1 MKNNELIAKISKLKT
16 VSPSDAWLKENRE
29 LLLTQISN
37 SGTNELSAWSL
48 FVINLSS
55 ALKVAVQPAFALG
68 AFVILI
74 LGASLYSHQ
83 LFNTTQPND
92 SLYIARII
100 SERAKLSVMFNET
113 AREKM
118 ELMFATSN
126 AQDITTALADP
137 AFNNDENKD
146 QVAKLNE
153 NFNEK
158 ITTVKKGIARYTATK
173 NQIDSINDGAIT
185 IADSSKE
192 NKNIQLSITN
202 ENTVS
207 APLVLKTSEPAT
219 LNIPKIDN
227 VATTTELAPE
237 LKTVIEPEKILEEAQ
252 ASFDQK
258 DYTSALN
265 KLKEVNEII
274 K

>member
-1 MKNNELIAKISKLKT
+1 MKNNELIAKISKLKN

-37 SGTNELSAWSL
+37 SGTKELSAWSL

-55 ALKVAVQPAFALG
+55 ALRVAVQPAFALG

-83 LFNTTQPND
+83 LFNSAKPND

-100 SERAKLSVMFNET
+100 SEKAKLSVMFNET

-118 ELMFATSN
+118 ELKFAASN

-173 NQIDSINDGAIT
+173 NQVDPILSEEAISIAN
-185 IADSSKE
+185 SLKE

-202 ENTVS
+202 NDTVS
-207 APLVLKTSEPAT
+207 APSVLKTSEPAV
-219 LNIPKIDN
+219 LNVSNDI
-227 VATTTELAPE
+227 ATTTEITPE

-274 K
+274 R